1 MHVYPACGLS
11 EQHPAELTVL
21 ARCFKND
28 LGAELMAASF
38 AVLAAYW
45 LGFGR
50 LQPALVVGATDE
62 STAKFLAELQVW
74 LTKYPLVCLQNHPSP
89 VASLVSREMT
99 RAEAWAALLNE
110 LHLTAEQV
118 PINGAKF
125 TSRSYT
131 YWKTPLQMSKDS
143 ARLATGE
150 ADTN

>member
-1 MHVYPACGLS
+1 
-11 EQHPAELTVL
+11 
-21 ARCFKND
+21 
-28 LGAELMAASF
+28 MAASF
-38 AVLAAYW
+38 AVLAAYQ

-62 STAKFLAELQVW
+62 STAKFLGDLQIW
-74 LTKYPLVCLQNHPSP
+74 LTKNPLVRLHDNALPA
-89 VASLVSREMT
+89 ASLVSREMT
-99 RAEAWAALLNE
+99 RAEAWAALLKE